1 MDMTTKTAACLCILG
16 LLVGIGG
23 GCRRQ
28 SSSGSR
34 NFSHNFNSDKEE
46 DLTRVVAMYDSL
58 CKQLKS
64 RDFKEVNMTTNPEMK
79 GSLYKGD
86 YNGFPLTIEIRYLL
100 RISKEDPEFHY
111 RVSFKEATDV
121 AGLDKTATDF
131 RVLMNE
137 WCQI

>member
-46 DLTRVVAMYDSL
+46 DLARVVAMYDSL
-58 CKQLKS
+58 CRQLNN

-79 GSLYKGD
+79 GVCTREITTA
-86 YNGFPLTIEIRYLL
+86 FP
-100 RISKEDPEFHY
+100 
-111 RVSFKEATDV
+111 
-121 AGLDKTATDF
+121 
-131 RVLMNE
+131 
-137 WCQI
+137 